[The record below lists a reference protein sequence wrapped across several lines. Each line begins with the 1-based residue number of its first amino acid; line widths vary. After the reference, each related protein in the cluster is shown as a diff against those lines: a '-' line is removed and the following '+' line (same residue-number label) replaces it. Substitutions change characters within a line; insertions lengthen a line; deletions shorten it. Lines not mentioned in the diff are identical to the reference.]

1 MANVKITDLTAATAL
16 GGTELFE
23 TVQSGASVKAS
34 AQQIKTYVGSSLNI
48 TGGVLGSVT
57 ISNSVGSFN
66 SITITNG
73 TISSVSI
80 SNSVGSFNS
89 VTINNGTISSVII
102 SNSVGSFNSI
112 TVNNGTI
119 SSVTISSSSLGS
131 VTVNNGVGNFS
142 SLSITTGAIP
152 FNAITNRAIGQFES
166 HVDQTATS
174 ANVAYVVQ
182 MNNAADFN
190 SGITIASSTNV
201 TVAAT
206 GIYSVNASIQ
216 FANSDSTNHNSTFWF
231 RKDGTNIPNS
241 ASIISVPKVADG
253 GKTLAQVTIFESMTI
268 SSYVQLVWSVNNV
281 AVTLD
286 YSSAT
291 ATAPEVP
298 SVIFNMQRIA

>member
-23 TVQSGASVKAS
+23 VVQSGASVKAS

-57 ISNSVGSFN
+57 ISNAVGSFN

-73 TISSVSI
+73 TISSVNI

-89 VTINNGTISSVII
+89 VTINNGTL
-102 SNSVGSFNSI
+102 
-112 TVNNGTI
+112 

-131 VTVNNGVGNFS
+131 VTISNAVGEFD
-142 SLSITTGAIP
+142 SITVTAGAIP
-152 FNAITNRAIGQFES
+152 FNTITNRAIAQFES
-166 HVDQTATS
+166 HSDQTATS
-174 ANVAYVVQ
+174 ANVAYVAQ
-182 MNNAADFN
+182 MNNAAAFN
-190 SGITIASSTNV
+190 TGITIASSTNV
-201 TVAAT
+201 TVAAS
-206 GIYSVNASIQ
+206 GVYSVNASIQ
-216 FANSDSTNHNSTFWF
+216 FANSDSSNHNSTFWF

-241 ASIISVPKVADG
+241 ASVISVPKVADG
-253 GKTLAQVTIFESMTI
+253 GKTLAQVTIFESMSI
-268 SSYVQLVWSVNNV
+268 SSYVQLVWSVDNV

-286 YSSAT
+286 YSAASGSI
-291 ATAPEVP
+291 PEIP